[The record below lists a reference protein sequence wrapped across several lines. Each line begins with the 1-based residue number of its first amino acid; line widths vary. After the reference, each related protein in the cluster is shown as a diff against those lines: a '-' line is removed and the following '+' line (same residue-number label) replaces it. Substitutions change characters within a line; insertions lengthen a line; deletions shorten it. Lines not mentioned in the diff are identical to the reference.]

1 MNTGS
6 AVKLLRGWAAGLA
19 WPIRT
24 LARVTPDGLLFAALA
39 VMCGMLSAGSNAWS
53 NIPLLISLVLFA
65 LWLLALWR
73 GTRALQA
80 IGFRRRHAEH
90 VFAGDALNVTVFLNN
105 RSRLPAAGLTLDEDL
120 EQDPSALPVLSRS
133 GALKADAAAA
143 RETSGVEI
151 KTRIP
156 GRRMA
161 AAHGRAFVVSLSGK
175 ETERATY
182 SLALNRRGVYRFAPS
197 KIETVYPLGFFRSV
211 ALRRAPGRL
220 VVYPRLGEI
229 GRPLFADVEQ
239 AQENLK
245 RARPSRAEAEFRGLR
260 EYRKEDNPRWIHW
273 RGSARAGK
281 LLVREFEEP
290 LSKRVLILID
300 VNLRRM
306 GNRRFAAF
314 ENAISFAATAAREFA
329 RRGNEVECAA
339 LQPPEGISRATASR
353 ARGNLDDLLEMLA
366 LLRRDDSRNLE
377 ALAATLPRSS
387 LHGAFVLV
395 VGLGSLRDNG
405 GALKGL
411 RMSDNAVKIIDGGSD
426 DLGRIFKRAAR
437 GSPQDLA
444 AEEDWMMS
452 SDEEEEVSE

>member
-1 MNTGS
+1 MT
-6 AVKLLRGWAAGLA
+6 
-19 WPIRT
+19 
-24 LARVTPDGLLFAALA
+24 RVTPDGLLFAALA
-39 VMCGMLSAGSNAWS
+39 VMCGMLSAGSNSWS
-53 NIPLLISLVLFA
+53 NIPLLIALVLFA
-65 LWLLALWR
+65 LWFLALWR

-90 VFAGDALNVTVFLNN
+90 VFAGDALNVSVFLTN
-105 RSRLPAAGLTLDEDL
+105 RSRLPAAGLTLDENL
-120 EQDPSALPVLSRS
+120 EQDPSAEPVLSRT
-133 GALKADAAAA
+133 GAPNAV

-156 GRRMA
+156 ARRMA

-211 ALRRAPGRL
+211 SSRRAPGRL

-229 GRPLFADVEQ
+229 GRSLFADVEL
-239 AQENLK
+239 AQENLR
-245 RARPSRAEAEFRGLR
+245 RARPSRAEEEFRGLR

-300 VNLRRM
+300 VNLRQM

-314 ENAISFAATAAREFA
+314 ENVISFAATAAREFA

-339 LQPPEGISRATASR
+339 LQPPDGISRATASR
-353 ARGNLDDLLEMLA
+353 ARGNLADLLEMLA
-366 LLRRDDSRNLE
+366 LLRRDDSRNLD
-377 ALAATLPRSS
+377 ALATLLPRGS

-395 VGLGSLRDNG
+395 VGLGSLRG
-405 GALKGL
+405 GTALKGL
-411 RMSDNAVKIIDGGSD
+411 RLSDNAVRIIDGRSD

-437 GSPQDLA
+437 GSPQDQA

-452 SDEEEEVSE
+452 SGEEEEVAD